1 MGEGIDFTFEAIS
14 AAEHDRLQEL
24 YTPLTQAVRRLIDAG
39 IRTGADDATI
49 REAQIAIEAVA
60 QKLEGTVG
68 DERVQVRQAVD
79 GRPVVWGNP
88 VTGFRNAI
96 APPLIMCE
104 EPEGL
109 WWSEFEL
116 GDAYQGPPGWVHGG
130 VLALVLDQILGEAA
144 SEGLSKPLFT
154 GTITLRYLRGTP
166 LGPLRAEAAIERTDG
181 IKTFVSGHMSDAEGK
196 TVEAEG
202 IFIKPVWARNA
213 G

>member
-1 MGEGIDFTFEAIS
+1 MAEGIDFTFETIS

-24 YTPLTQAVRRLIDAG
+24 YAPLTRAVRRLIDAG

-166 LGPLRAEAAIERTDG
+166 LGPLRAESAIERTDG